1 MRLYE
6 ITPLENLRQG
16 RLYHLQPRIT
26 TCTSAM
32 SHGSL
37 KEMEENPQ
45 QQRKGKAKGRG
56 MLSRRFSGFSGGN
69 KNNTHIS
76 LRQVFEQKILWL
88 FALLLVFS
96 WPHLLLELKFP
107 QKKNTASG
115 GQRSRRVNFRSVVV
129 DECAQATEPE
139 VVLCVMRLLDWIFW
153 KWPRYFW
160 WKKSCRPVEVGSLS
174 HYVRGLNIPGRISSI
189 NSNRVDQ
196 PIKKSPPWTDR
207 NIAPEI
213 GGSWKTIVSFWD
225 AIFSGAM

>member
-1 MRLYE
+1 MIFVIRPRHGPSGREVFQSNRLNHVDLPVNHE
-6 ITPLENLRQG
+6 VVWDNTLWESQTR

-45 QQRKGKAKGRG
+45 QQRNGKAKGRG
-56 MLSRRFSGFSGGN
+56 MLSRRFSGFSGGI

-76 LRQVFEQKILWL
+76 LRQVFEQKFLWL
-88 FALLLVFS
+88 FALLLFFS

-107 QKKNTASG
+107 KKNTAAG

-153 KWPRYFW
+153 KGPRYFW
-160 WKKSCRPVEVGSLS
+160 WKKSC
-174 HYVRGLNIPGRISSI
+174 
-189 NSNRVDQ
+189 
-196 PIKKSPPWTDR
+196 
-207 NIAPEI
+207 
-213 GGSWKTIVSFWD
+213 
-225 AIFSGAM
+225 